1 MKTIKLKNF
10 DIDAG
15 KGKAFA
21 YETDLDC
28 PKAHQNALFVGK
40 RSSGK
45 TVSAVNLIEKMKYDR
60 LFVVSPSILSNKE
73 MMDRLNVDPNDV
85 YDDVDDITC
94 IDRILEKL
102 DQERDDLE
110 EYQEK
115 LKLWK
120 KFMAQFNNNKLMND
134 IEDETLLAL
143 YNPISN
149 SFEKPTHRWNGK
161 PPMCAILFDD
171 VVGSMLFTKGIRRLN
186 KLTIYHRH
194 VSPFK
199 AGGALGVSLFFLIQT
214 YKAQAG
220 GISKCIR
227 NNTTSLIL
235 FKTKNENELKDIQQE
250 CSGEVPE
257 EIFYQF
263 YEYATAEPHSFL
275 FIDFHKKKE
284 HPSSFRKNFN
294 EYLIPTENN
303 IGNHK
308 DEQPTPSKSLPRKG
322 KVPVPVS

>member
-1 MKTIKLKNF
+1 MKTVKVKNF
-10 DIDAG
+10 DIKVG

-21 YETDLDC
+21 YETPPEC

-45 TVSAVNLIEKMKYDR
+45 TLSAVNLIEKMKYDR
-60 LFVVSPSILSNKE
+60 LFVVSPSVLSNKE
-73 MMDRLNVDPNDV
+73 LMDRLSIEPDDV

-110 EYQEK
+110 EYQAK
-115 LKLWK
+115 MKLWR
-120 KFMAQFNNNKLMND
+120 KFKDQFDKLLND
-134 IEDETLLAL
+134 VDDEVLLAL
-143 YNPISN
+143 YNPLSKN
-149 SFEKPTHRWNGK
+149 FEKPTHKWNGK

-186 KLTIYHRH
+186 KMTIYHRH

-199 AGGALGVSLFFLIQT
+199 EGGALGVSLFFLIQT

-250 CSGEVPE
+250 CSGEVAE
-257 EIFYQF
+257 DIFYKF
-263 YEYATAEPHSFL
+263 YEYATTEPHGFL
-275 FIDFHKKKE
+275 FIDFHKKE
-284 HPSSFRKNFN
+284 NHPSGFRKNFN
-294 EYLIPTENN
+294 EFLIPEKIKSEKINIVKDKENV
-303 IGNHK
+303 I
-308 DEQPTPSKSLPRKG
+308 TPSK
-322 KVPVPVS
+322 V